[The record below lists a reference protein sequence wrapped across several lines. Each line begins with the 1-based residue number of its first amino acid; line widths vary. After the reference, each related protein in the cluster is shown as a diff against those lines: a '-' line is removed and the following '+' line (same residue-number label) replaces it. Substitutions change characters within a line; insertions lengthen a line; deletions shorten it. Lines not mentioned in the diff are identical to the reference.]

1 LKVEGGEIAD
11 CGMTKRI
18 QFVSIRVIRVE
29 DFFRVFGVF
38 RGFNRFSGCR
48 RKKWR
53 GFGNFVPE
61 FFIDAGARTGRISRL
76 VHNFI

>member
-1 LKVEGGEIAD
+1 MDSLLNCKTLRHSSYWTCCV
-11 CGMTKRI
+11 
-18 QFVSIRVIRVE
+18 
-29 DFFRVFGVF
+29 
-38 RGFNRFSGCR
+38 

-61 FFIDAGARTGRISRL
+61 FFIDAEARGSKILGL

>member
-1 LKVEGGEIAD
+1 MQEKRGVRHQFMVSWIPYKSKGGD
-11 CGMTKRI
+11 
-18 QFVSIRVIRVE
+18 VSK
-29 DFFRVFGVF
+29 
-38 RGFNRFSGCR
+38 

-61 FFIDAGARTGRISRL
+61 FFIDAGAREGKISSL

>member
-1 LKVEGGEIAD
+1 LAG
-11 CGMTKRI
+11 
-18 QFVSIRVIRVE
+18 RVC
-29 DFFRVFGVF
+29 FL
-38 RGFNRFSGCR
+38 NASLTLSA

-61 FFIDAGARTGRISRL
+61 FFIDAETRDGKISGL